1 MDFFKKLFSQQTMNI
16 VVGTCICI
24 WVILFTLFIIE
35 GGLFS
40 NSNRI
45 KRWESRIDEWDEFIS
60 NEKENMEF
68 FADTVNGDMFSF
80 KKMLVTP
87 WIEITSDSCGIHH
100 KILNF
105 KIYDTNRKTEYTL
118 FQTNQ
123 EIRNSKLI
131 QAKNHLIWFIEADE
145 QFFIYDEQGTDLIAN
160 PSLPSYSFV
169 YPKISDIDIETL
181 DPGEKSTIEKNTPE
195 LDVYLVNKSIASFS
209 VIENLLLFYAQKDR
223 DKQYWIY
230 DLEERKILK
239 KE

>member
-40 NSNRI
+40 DSNRI
-45 KRWESRIDEWDEFIS
+45 KRWESRIDEWDEFIP

-68 FADTVNGDMFSF
+68 FTDTVNGDMFSF

-169 YPKISDIDIETL
+169 YPKISDIDIKTL
-181 DPGEKSTIEKNTPE
+181 DP
-195 LDVYLVNKSIASFS
+195 
-209 VIENLLLFYAQKDR
+209 R
-223 DKQYWIY
+223 
-230 DLEERKILK
+230 RKVHNR
-239 KE
+239 KEHT